1 MTGRELIPASPR
13 YIETI
18 SLSMEYRVH
27 PSYYGS
33 DFDHP
38 FIPISLFAADEHTH
52 LNLQHVRADT
62 VIDFLQF
69 AFDLCHVLING
80 ALLLAKLQDP
90 ADKLLRLLVYVQ
102 LIDDSLLF
110 LRS

>member
-1 MTGRELIPASPR
+1 
-13 YIETI
+13 
-18 SLSMEYRVH
+18 MEYRVH
-27 PSYYGS
+27 PYYSGS

-38 FIPISLFAADEHTH
+38 LIPISLFAADEHTH
-52 LNLQHVRADT
+52 LNLRHIRADT

-69 AFDLCHVLING
+69 AFDLCSVLIDS
-80 ALLLAKLQDP
+80 ALLLPKPQDP

>member
-1 MTGRELIPASPR
+1 
-13 YIETI
+13 
-18 SLSMEYRVH
+18 MEYRVH
-27 PSYYGS
+27 PYYSGS
-33 DFDHP
+33 DIDHP
-38 FIPISLFAADEHTH
+38 LIPISLFAADEHTH
-52 LNLQHVRADT
+52 LNLRHIRTDT

-69 AFDLCHVLING
+69 AFDLCSVLIDS
-80 ALLLAKLQDP
+80 ALLLPKPQDS

>member
-1 MTGRELIPASPR
+1 
-13 YIETI
+13 
-18 SLSMEYRVH
+18 MEYRVH
-27 PSYYGS
+27 PYYSGS

-38 FIPISLFAADEHTH
+38 LIPISLFAADEHTH
-52 LNLQHVRADT
+52 LNLRNIRADT

-69 AFDLCHVLING
+69 AFDLRHVLING
-80 ALLLAKLQDP
+80 ALLLPKLQDP
-90 ADKLLRLLVYVQ
+90 AGKLLRLLVYVQ